1 MDIHVGQSEQNF
13 RNLFE
18 KARVNS
24 PCILFF
30 DELDS
35 LAPVR
40 GRAGDSGGVM
50 DRVVSQLLTEI
61 DGLDKLD
68 TSDKISQGFI
78 IGGTNRPDL
87 IDQSLLRPGR
97 FDKLVYVPIKKSQD
111 ERFKIF
117 QAIVRKLTIDP
128 KFNQEKYVREK
139 CPSNL
144 SGADFYAITYKN
156 KMQLSELF

>member
-1 MDIHVGQSEQNF
+1 LDIHVGQSEPNF

-87 IDQSLLRPGR
+87 IDQS
-97 FDKLVYVPIKKSQD
+97 
-111 ERFKIF
+111 
-117 QAIVRKLTIDP
+117 
-128 KFNQEKYVREK
+128 
-139 CPSNL
+139 
-144 SGADFYAITYKN
+144 
-156 KMQLSELF
+156 